1 MSVGGLKVRGN
12 AATTADNNNI
22 IQYILEFVFLFIMV
36 HFDTQSAKYRTFTQT
51 APKIG
56 DAAAA
61 LGSMRKLV
69 STQSPKARWTG
80 SSNLIFGV

>member
-1 MSVGGLKVRGN
+1 
-12 AATTADNNNI
+12 
-22 IQYILEFVFLFIMV
+22 MV
-36 HFDTQSAKYRTFTQT
+36 HFDTQSAKYRTFTPT
-51 APKIG
+51 APEIG

-61 LGSMRKLV
+61 PGSMRKLV